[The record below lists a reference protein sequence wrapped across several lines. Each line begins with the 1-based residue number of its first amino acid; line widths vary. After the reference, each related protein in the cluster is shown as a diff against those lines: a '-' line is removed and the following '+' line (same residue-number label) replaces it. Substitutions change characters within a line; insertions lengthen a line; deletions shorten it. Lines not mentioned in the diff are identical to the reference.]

1 MSNFN
6 QISKKDNE
14 SDEES
19 NNTRCSNF
27 SCKNSTSWFGLD
39 EEADEDFEANLFWR
53 YIPALLVISIV
64 IITTVAL
71 SFWYVPYN
79 NYALVRST
87 YTGVELNNVYG
98 EGRYFI
104 TLDKQL
110 VYFPSTYK
118 EISFT
123 SKTFAE
129 NGLEFDCFITFYY
142 RLPKDKVGA
151 IYDSYSTAYNTR
163 VINNAKQIVKNVA
176 SKFSVDNFLNN
187 RTYIETTMAYALE
200 AYLRETV
207 QVEAP
212 NEYFKI
218 VNIIFPKTLIDKS
231 LETAIALQNN
241 QIQLYQ
247 QEVNVIEADTNKLK
261 AEIDA
266 KTSRTLEYANNEANK
281 IITNS
286 QSESTRILLLTRS
299 KGIDNVCNAIGI
311 TKSSDI
317 NRLTNIFAVMDNI
330 YNFTMLN
337 DVKGSLLLQA

>member
-1 MSNFN
+1 MKNFT
-6 QISKKDNE
+6 QISQNNQDNDSE
-14 SDEES
+14 SGK
-19 NNTRCSNF
+19 CSKNLC
-27 SCKNSTSWFGLD
+27 SCFTDNSMATEDYIKNVWFK
-39 EEADEDFEANLFWR
+39 FV
-53 YIPALLVISIV
+53 PAVLIVLIVVIV
-64 IITTVAL
+64 TITL

-79 NYALVRST
+79 NYALERST
-87 YTGVELNNVYG
+87 YTGVKLNHVYD
-98 EGRYFI
+98 EGRYFL
-104 TLDKQL
+104 TLDKQM

-142 RLPKDKVGA
+142 RLPKNKIGD

-163 VINNAKQIVKNVA
+163 VVNNAKQIVKNVA

-187 RTYIETTMAYALE
+187 RSYIETTMAYALE
-200 AYLRETV
+200 AYLSKTV
-207 QVEAP
+207 QVESP

-247 QEVNVIEADTNKLK
+247 QEVNIIEADTNKLK

-266 KTSRTLEYANNEANK
+266 ESSKTLEYANNEANK

-286 QSESTRILLLTRS
+286 QSEATKILLLTRS
-299 KGIDNVCNAIGI
+299 KGIDKVCDVTKI
-311 TKSSDI
+311 TKPSDI
-317 NRLTNIFAVMDNI
+317 NRLTNVFAVMDNI

-337 DVKGSLLLQA
+337 DIKGSVLLQT